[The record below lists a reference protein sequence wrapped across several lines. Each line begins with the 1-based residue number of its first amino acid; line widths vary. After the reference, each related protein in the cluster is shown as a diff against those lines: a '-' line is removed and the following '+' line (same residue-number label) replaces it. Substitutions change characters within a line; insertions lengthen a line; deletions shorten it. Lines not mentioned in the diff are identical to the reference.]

1 MENTLQS
8 GLPLI
13 FSQTSNCFLP
23 YPLIDAS
30 RLNRYVALKISIA
43 SFDQAATDQ
52 EISLY
57 QRLAKAG
64 AQHIGS
70 QYLVC
75 LQDFFEHH
83 GPNGRHACFVFE
95 PMGPNLNELLHLLHL
110 TFPAGGPYERYFP
123 KQFAK
128 RALRDILLGLQFLH
142 ANGVVHGDLHMGN
155 ILVNMRP
162 VEMDD
167 TSLQR
172 LEQSP
177 SQGRP
182 LRRLDGKVD
191 RWAPLYLLEP
201 TTLFDYCSLELDP
214 QVKITDLG
222 GGKLGCRV
230 DCVRMF

>member
-1 MENTLQS
+1 M
-8 GLPLI
+8 
-13 FSQTSNCFLP
+13 NC
-23 YPLIDAS
+23 
-30 RLNRYVALKISIA
+30 YVALKIAIA
-43 SFDQAATDQ
+43 SCEQATTDR

-57 QRLAKAG
+57 HQLAKIG
-64 AQHIGS
+64 TQHNGF

-75 LQDFFEHH
+75 LQDFFVHH

-95 PMGPNLNELLHLLHL
+95 PMGPNLSMMQDLLHRNLPLKTL
-110 TFPAGGPYERYFP
+110 KGSWKRPFP

-128 RALRDILLGLQFLH
+128 RALREILLGLQFLH
-142 ANGVVHGDLHMGN
+142 TSGVVHGDLHMGN
-155 ILVNMRP
+155 ILVSIRP
-162 VEMDD
+162 IGMDN

-177 SQGRP
+177 SQGNP

-201 TTLFDYCSLELDP
+201 ASLYDYTSPELDP

-222 GGKLGCRV
+222 AGKLGCRAY
-230 DCVRMF
+230 CFRIF